1 MSKKITQKVYVAF
14 RRWAD
19 RHGDSGANLLG
30 VFDSKRKADDAA
42 RADKEAY
49 LREFDAIDRDG
60 NFDPDMVNS
69 VDDGD
74 PSTLTLDDV
83 LSAYD
88 IGIDGE
94 GTWCEWDV
102 SAQDV
107 Q

>member
-1 MSKKITQKVYVAF
+1 MAKNSKQKVYVAV
-14 RRWAD
+14 RRWSD
-19 RHGDSGANLLG
+19 RHGDSGASILG
-30 VFDSKRKADDAA
+30 VFGSRRKADDAA
-42 RADKEAY
+42 RADKEVY
-49 LREFDAIDRDG
+49 LRVFGAIGQDG
-60 NFDPDMVNS
+60 HFDPDMLNS

-74 PSTLTLDDV
+74 PSALTLDDV